1 MRKPI
6 QTREHSFWAGSIYPP
21 RIRDLLLL
29 LSKIISGEPQRGL
42 AALNTSTIAAL
53 REHRLTPWLYREV
66 AQHGCA
72 KYCPA
77 SFLQDLRQDYIL
89 SLEMT
94 RIQQERI
101 MEIIKALCR
110 ANLEIILLKGA
121 DLQLRLYGDPEV
133 RPMDD
138 LDLLLRSED
147 HPQAKSVLDGMGY
160 QLAPKYRD
168 LAPGYWQLLGE
179 AVHYISSQDEVLTV
193 DLHWEIGAMLYYYR
207 LFYAPL
213 KRDAQLISYNGN
225 KVYILSSEH
234 LLIHLCL
241 NAYKELICTVR
252 KVLDITLLLSR
263 LSVDWRKV
271 IKEAVAFGCQRP
283 IYLVLREVAQV
294 APKIVPLQVLMEL
307 AQYRP
312 SFIEMMVLHRR
323 LRYLTLGLPSFHRHR
338 SFRDWAYVV
347 RATLWPKP
355 EYLAAAYG
363 NTDRG
368 AYIRHLL
375 AKYCSNSI

>member
-1 MRKPI
+1 MRQPI
-6 QTREHSFWAGSIYPP
+6 PTPEHAFWAGSIYPP
-21 RIRDLLLL
+21 RIQELLLL

-66 AQHGCA
+66 AQHGWA
-72 KYCPA
+72 KYCPS

-101 MEIIKALCR
+101 MEIIKVFCR

-121 DLQLRLYGDPEV
+121 DLRHRLYGDPEV
-133 RPMDD
+133 RPMED

-147 HPQAKSVLDGMGY
+147 HPQAASVLAGIGY
-160 QLAPKYRD
+160 RLAPKYRD

-179 AVHYISSQDEVLTV
+179 AVHYISSTDELLSV

-207 LFYAPL
+207 IFYVPL

-241 NAYKELICTVR
+241 NAYKDLICTAL
-252 KVLDITLLLSR
+252 KVLDITLVLSR
-263 LSVDWRKV
+263 LPVDWRKV

-283 IYLVLREVAQV
+283 IYLVLREVAHV
-294 APKIVPLQVLMEL
+294 APNIVPLQVLMEL
-307 AQYRP
+307 ARYRP
-312 SFIEMMVLHRR
+312 PFTEMMVLHGR
-323 LRYLTLGLPSFHRHR
+323 LRYLTLGLPSFYRHR

-355 EYLAAAYG
+355 DYLTAAYG
-363 NTDRG
+363 NPDRR

-375 AKYCSNSI
+375 AKYFRIS